1 MGLLTLDKSQYK
13 AYRGQ
18 QLLDIDQNEFDILW
32 VLSTRPDRVFSEE
45 DIAIKLKEEYYDF
58 KEFSIRQSIDELQ
71 QKLSLQNIRLMTD
84 KGFKI
89 EFREAFR

>member
-1 MGLLTLDKSQYK
+1 MGLLTLDKSKYK

-32 VLSTRPDRVFSEE
+32 VLSTRPDREFTEE

-58 KEFSIRQSIDELQ
+58 REFPIRQSINALQ
-71 QKLSLQNIRLMTD
+71 RKLSLLNICLMTE

-89 EFREAFR
+89 EFRKTFR